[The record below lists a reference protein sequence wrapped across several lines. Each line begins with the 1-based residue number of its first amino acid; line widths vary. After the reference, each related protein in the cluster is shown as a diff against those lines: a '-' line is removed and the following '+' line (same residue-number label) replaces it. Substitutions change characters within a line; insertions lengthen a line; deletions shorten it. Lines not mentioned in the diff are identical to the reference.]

1 MTQHPTPQDRPGESP
16 GTSAGET
23 PGERRARLAA
33 GLRQRIAERHHPL
46 SYPQQRLWFLHQLDP
61 GSAVYVVPLTYRITG
76 PLDRPALE
84 HALTAVVERHEVL
97 RSVFRP
103 VDGVPRQFVRPAAP
117 VPVELIDLSEAADPE
132 AEADRLCADQA
143 RTVFDLESDLLLR
156 PVLLRLA
163 PQKHR
168 LCLTL
173 HHIACD
179 GWSLNL
185 LAGELAAFYAGF
197 LHPGP
202 HTDPPEP
209 LPVQYRHVAAQQEE
223 LLTGEPLAALLD
235 HWRGRLAG
243 APALATLPTD
253 RPRPPV
259 QSHRGGHVDLALP
272 SDAVER
278 AGELARAGGTTLFAV
293 LLAAFAAVVHAHTGA
308 EEVIVGSPVA
318 GRPHADWQRL
328 IGLFA
333 NTVVLRIGVHDDAP
347 FRELVARAGTG
358 TRAAVAHQDLPFER
372 LVEELRPQRDPAYN
386 PLFQLMFSYHEEA
399 ETGLVLP
406 GCTVRMEPGD
416 TATAKFDL
424 TMSLTRRGER
434 LRARLEYS
442 SDLFDRRTIE
452 AFGTHYRTFL
462 TAAVADPDLPVGAL
476 PVLTPEEE
484 RHILT
489 AWNPAPGPAPQPA
502 PVHELVRLQARRTPD
517 AVAVE
522 AAAQDGGAP
531 LTYRL
536 LDRQSD
542 ELADRLR
549 AAGVRAD
556 TPVGVCLDRSPQL
569 VVALLAVLK
578 AGGAYLPLDP
588 AYPAQ
593 RLALMVEDS
602 RTPIVL
608 TRRGLVH
615 RLPRTAA
622 VPLLTDDPAPQD
634 AQATAADREDPAP
647 AGERLAYVIY
657 TSGSTG
663 RPKGVMVTHANLS
676 WFLSAMDRRLGD
688 AGPGA
693 TWLAVTSMS
702 FDISVLELLWP
713 LTRGHRI
720 VVRGDEP
727 TAVTAGT
734 GGVAVTAAD
743 QTRAVGF
750 SLFYF
755 GGSPDHA
762 GASAAYRLLLEGARF
777 ADANGFTAVWTPE
790 RHFHS
795 FGGLY
800 PNPAVTAAAV
810 AAVTERVAVRAG
822 SVVLP
827 LHDTIRVAEEWAVV
841 DHLSGG
847 RAGISVASGWQP
859 DDFVLA
865 PDRYRDRKERMLQ
878 ALTELRSLW
887 RGGTVTRRN
896 GIGKDSE
903 VRIFPPP
910 LQPDL
915 PLWITSAR
923 SPETFR
929 LAGEAGAGLLTHL
942 LGHTADQLA
951 EKVRLYRA
959 AWREAG
965 HPGDGHV
972 SLMLH
977 TFVGADTD
985 AVRETVR
992 APLCA
997 YIKSSFDLLSGLGEA
1012 LGRETDPRLLP
1023 EAELDALVER
1033 AFERFFET
1041 SGLLGTPE
1049 HCADV
1054 VDRLKGVGVD
1064 EIACLID
1071 FGVPPDEVLASLA
1084 FLPRVRELS
1093 EDRRRRARA
1102 DEPIGRQLVRHGVT
1116 HLQCTPSLA
1125 GVLAA
1130 DPGARDALAGLDRLL
1145 VGGEALAGPL
1155 ARDLAELLPG
1165 RAYNMYGPTEATVWA
1180 SAAAIDETGPVTI
1193 GTSLPAAR
1201 AHVVDARLRPAP
1213 LGSPGELLLGGPGI
1227 VRGYLGR
1234 PALTAERFLPDP
1246 FAGDGGRLYRTGDL
1260 VRRRADGRLE
1270 FLGRL
1275 DQQVK
1280 LHGHRIEP
1288 GEIENVLR
1296 EHPAVRAAAVTVLG
1310 EGNHA
1315 RLVAYCAVATA
1326 AGRTPDT
1333 AELTAHTAGALP
1345 AHMVP
1350 AEIVLLDALPLTPNG
1365 KVDKAALPAP
1375 RPRGTTSGEPPGSD
1389 LERRIAEVLAGV
1401 LRVERLGV
1409 TDNFFERGGNSLLAV
1424 QARTRLQPVLGES
1437 LTLVDIFRHPTVR
1450 ALATAFADAT
1460 DGHAGTR
1467 EALRDGARQHA
1478 ARQARAR
1485 SRHGKLRRE
1494 RRDT

>member
-1 MTQHPTPQDRPGESP
+1 MTRHPAPQDHPGESP
-16 GTSAGET
+16 EQ
-23 PGERRARLAA
+23 RRARLAA
-33 GLRQRIAERHHPL
+33 RLRQRIGERHHPL

-61 GSAVYVVPLTYRITG
+61 GSAVYVVPLTYRISG
-76 PLDRPALE
+76 PLDRSALE
-84 HALTAVVERHEVL
+84 RALTAVVERHEVL

-117 VPVELIDLSEAADPE
+117 VPVELIDVSGTADPA
-132 AEADRLCADQA
+132 AEADRLCAEQA
-143 RTVFDLESDLLLR
+143 RTVFDLESDLMLR

-163 PQKHR
+163 PREHR

-185 LAGELAAFYAGF
+185 LAEELGAFYAGF
-197 LHPGP
+197 ASPDP
-202 HTDPPEP
+202 HTPPPAP
-209 LPVQYRHVAAQQEE
+209 LPSQYRHVAARQEE
-223 LLTGEPLAALLD
+223 LLTGRPLAELLD
-235 HWRGRLAG
+235 YWRGRLAG
-243 APALATLPTD
+243 APALATLPAD

-259 QSHRGGHVDLALP
+259 QSHRGGHVDLPLP
-272 SDAVER
+272 SDVVER
-278 AGELARAGGTTLFAV
+278 ARELARTGGTTLFAV

-308 EEVIVGSPVA
+308 GEVIVGSPVA

-333 NTVVLRIGVHDDAP
+333 NTVVQRIGVDDDPA
-347 FRELVARAGTG
+347 FRELVARAGAES
-358 TRAAVAHQDLPFER
+358 RAAVAHQDLPFER
-372 LVEELRPQRDPAYN
+372 LVEELRPQRDPAHN
-386 PLFQLMFSYHEEA
+386 PLFQLMFSYHEEDG
-399 ETGLVLP
+399 TGLVLP

-424 TMSLTRRGER
+424 TMSLTRSGDR

-442 SDLFDRRTIE
+442 TDLFDRRTVE
-452 AFGTHYRTFL
+452 AFAAHYRTFL
-462 TAAVADPDLPVGAL
+462 TAAVADPDRAVGAL

-489 AWNPAPGPAPQPA
+489 AWNPAPATDPRPA
-502 PVHELVRLQARRTPD
+502 PVHELVRRQARRTPD
-517 AVAVE
+517 AVAVL
-522 AAAQDGGAP
+522 AAARDGGAP
-531 LTYRL
+531 LTYRE
-536 LDRQSD
+536 LDRRSD
-542 ELADRLR
+542 ELAARLR

-588 AYPAQ
+588 AYPAR
-593 RLALMVEDS
+593 RLAFMVEDS
-602 RTPIVL
+602 RTPLVV
-608 TRRGLVH
+608 TRRGLVD
-615 RLPRTAA
+615 RLPGTSAT
-622 VPLLTDDPAPQD
+622 PLLTDDPAPRD
-634 AQATAADREDPAP
+634 AAADREVPAP
-647 AGERLAYVIY
+647 AGGDRLAYVIY

-663 RPKGVMVTHANLS
+663 RPKGVMVTHTNLS
-676 WFLSAMDRRLGD
+676 WFLSAMDRRLED

-734 GGVAVTAAD
+734 GGVPVTAAD
-743 QTRAVGF
+743 QARAVGF

-762 GASAAYRLLLEGARF
+762 GASDAYRLLLEGARF
-777 ADANGFTAVWTPE
+777 ADAHGFTAVWTPE
-790 RHFHS
+790 RHFHT

-827 LHDTIRVAEEWAVV
+827 LHDTLRVAEEWAVV

-847 RAGISVASGWQP
+847 RAGISIASGWQP

-865 PDRYRDRKERMLQ
+865 PDRYHDRKERMLK

-896 GIGKDSE
+896 GTGKDSE

-910 LQPDL
+910 LQPEL
-915 PLWITSAR
+915 PVWITSAR

-942 LGHTADQLA
+942 LGHTAEQLA
-951 EKVRLYRA
+951 GKIRLYRE

-977 TFVGADTD
+977 TFVGTDTD

-1012 LGRETDPRLLP
+1012 LGQESDPRLLP

-1041 SGLLGTPE
+1041 SGLFGTPE

-1054 VDRLKGVGVD
+1054 VDRLKGAGAD

-1071 FGVPPDEVLASLA
+1071 FGVPPEKVLAALE

-1093 EDRRRRARA
+1093 EDRRRRALA

-1145 VGGEALAGPL
+1145 VGGEALPGPL
-1155 ARDLAELLPG
+1155 ARDLAGLLPG

-1180 SAAAIDETGPVTI
+1180 SSAVIDETGPVTI
-1193 GTSLPAAR
+1193 GTSLSAAR

-1234 PALTAERFLPDP
+1234 PALTAERFLPDR

-1260 VRRRADGRLE
+1260 VRRRADGHLE

-1296 EHPAVRAAAVTVLG
+1296 EHPGVRAAAVTVRG

-1315 RLVAYCAVATA
+1315 RIVAYCVVGATA
-1326 AGRTPDT
+1326 EGAPDP

-1350 AEIVLLDALPLTPNG
+1350 AEFVLLDALPLTPNG

-1375 RPRGTTSGEPPGSD
+1375 RPRGTASGEPPGNE
-1389 LERRIAEVLAGV
+1389 LERRTAEVLTGV

-1424 QARTRLQPVLGES
+1424 QARTRLQPVLGEH
-1437 LTLVDIFRHPTVR
+1437 LMLVDIFRHPTVR
-1450 ALATAFADAT
+1450 ALAAAFADAA
-1460 DGHAGTR
+1460 DGDAAARGG
-1467 EALRDGARQHA
+1467 LRDAARRRA
-1478 ARQARAR
+1478 ARQAQAR
-1485 SRHGKLRRE
+1485 GRHGKLRRE